1 MVLIVSRLNVNS
13 YYQLLYYIQMSNI
26 YIDITNL
33 YTKGGF
39 MSRYAGD
46 LYIAVIICLIV
57 FLVMAYY
64 WVNNNIQPIL
74 NDWSN
79 QKCNPA
85 VIPFA
90 GMINAPSGTS
100 SLDFTSQNF
109 EQCIQNI
116 LGDITEY
123 AFTPIYY
130 VMTATTSVF
139 QELSDAVNAIRAVF
153 DTVRN
158 SISEQGNDLN
168 SRILNIMLP
177 LTGMMNKMGAIFGK
191 VQGTLIS
198 GIYTLYGG
206 FITTES
212 LFLFIYEVVVEL
224 LWVILAFI
232 LVCFAV
238 GWLFPPTLAAGMA
251 ASAFLSILLIP
262 LVVFVII
269 MSSMSDVFASA
280 GLNTPP
286 SVPQYV
292 CFSGDTKI
300 TTQTRGDVKMSELY
314 LGEKLYDGSF
324 VTAFIKSSAS
334 SCDMYNIDG
343 ILVTGSHLIFEPTRG
358 WVHSCEHSK
367 SIKVPDFKDDYVY
380 CIGTNNKLI
389 HIGGHVFMDW
399 DEINDDE
406 VTELKNNPELR
417 INLPSDFSKYD
428 IHRYIESG
436 LHPNTTMYL
445 QDGTCKCLKD
455 LNVKDVL
462 LYGETVNS
470 IIKIQ
475 SDDMEFYNLMQGDNI
490 ILSVAKNTEVI
501 IDSLDTI
508 VWKKIESPTVC
519 YHIVTDKGG
528 FKLPGLFI
536 GSYNRGIDRYL
547 EEDKSRGGLY
557 EYLFLS

>member
-1 MVLIVSRLNVNS
+1 
-13 YYQLLYYIQMSNI
+13 MSDI
-26 YIDITNL
+26 YTDITNL

-46 LYIAVIICLIV
+46 LYVAIIICLIL
-57 FLVMAYY
+57 FLVIAYY

-100 SLDFTSQNF
+100 SMDFTSQNF

-123 AFTPIYY
+123 AFVPIYY
-130 VMTATTSVF
+130 VMSAITSVF
-139 QELSDAVNAIRAVF
+139 QDLTDAVNAIRAVF

-191 VQGTLIS
+191 VQGSLIS

-206 FITTES
+206 YITMES
-212 LFLFIYEVVVEL
+212 LFLFIYEVAVEL
-224 LWVILAFI
+224 LWVISAFI
-232 LVCFAV
+232 LICFAV
-238 GWLFPPTLAAGMA
+238 GWLFPPTLAVGLA
-251 ASAFLSILLIP
+251 AAAFLSILLIP
-262 LVVFVII
+262 LVVFVVII
-269 MSSMSDVFASA
+269 QQINPFAAA
-280 GLNTPP
+280 GLSTPP
-286 SVPQYV
+286 AVPQYT
-292 CFSGDTKI
+292 CFSGDTLI
-300 TTQTRGDVKMSELY
+300 NTSTRGCVKISELH
-314 LGEKLYDGSF
+314 LGERLYDGSF
-324 VTAFIKSSAS
+324 ITALMKSSAS
-334 SCDMYNIDG
+334 HCEVYNIDG
-343 ILVTGSHLIFEPTRG
+343 ILVTGTHLIFEPTRG
-358 WVHSCEHSK
+358 WIHSCEHSK
-367 SIKVPDFKDDYVY
+367 SIKVPDFKEDYVY

-406 VTELKNNPELR
+406 VTELKNNADLS
-417 INLPSDFSKYD
+417 ITLPTNFSKYD
-428 IHRYIESG
+428 IHKYIESG
-436 LHPNTTMYL
+436 MHPNTMIHL
-445 QDGTCKCLKD
+445 HDGTRKSLKY
-455 LNVKDVL
+455 LNVGDVL
-462 LYGETVNS
+462 LYGETVDS
-470 IIKIQ
+470 IIKIK
-475 SDDMEFYNLMQGDNI
+475 SDDMEFYNLMSEGNFI
-490 ILSVAKNTEVI
+490 TSVSKNTEVI
-501 IDSLDTI
+501 IDSLDNI
-508 VWKKIESPTVC
+508 VWSKTESPDIC
-519 YHIVTDKGG
+519 YHLVTDKGG
-528 FKLPGLFI
+528 FKLPGLFV

-547 EEDKSRGGLY
+547 EGDKNRGGLY